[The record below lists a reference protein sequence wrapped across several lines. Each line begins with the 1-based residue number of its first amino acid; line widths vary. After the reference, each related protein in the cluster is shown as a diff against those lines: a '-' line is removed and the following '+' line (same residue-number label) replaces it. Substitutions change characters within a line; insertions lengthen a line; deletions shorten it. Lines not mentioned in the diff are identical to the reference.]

1 MEASKNLR
9 HKWWWGGLGWVLGG
23 LAELGGGGRL
33 EEMELITN
41 EQNSEKKGNN
51 CDMSGGQCKRWLELA
66 SSENLRHQ
74 RQWVGWV
81 LGGLAELGGGD
92 KRPRH
97 KSVTPETQVSGT
109 TMSHRPQNSKE

>member
-1 MEASKNLR
+1 MKQG
-9 HKWWWGGLGWVLGG
+9 K
-23 LAELGGGGRL
+23 
-33 EEMELITN
+33 
-41 EQNSEKKGNN
+41 N
-51 CDMSGGQCKRWLELA
+51 CDFSGGQCKSGLELA
-66 SSENLRHQ
+66 SRAKG
-74 RQWVGWV
+74 RQARICDISGGGVGWV